1 MRSFDVDS
9 RLSSMSRFLL
19 NEYKLYS
26 HTHKFFFDHAQLYDP
41 PLCIRSLSEWVQ
53 TALEI
58 MGWSWGRW
66 GEKGTDPLYN
76 ERCPVTAVVNQPQMA
91 PERICSESQWG
102 PLTVAACLLV
112 LAENTVTGI
121 DWRGSKRLMKREKA
135 LSFPCSF
142 APRPSPH
149 PPWVS
154 QGNSY
159 FESTWSVCERELSLS
174 NIIRCMIL
182 KQWLT
187 AVILTCM
194 TGALKPRFA
203 GMPLTLRRLPHL

>member
-1 MRSFDVDS
+1 MGPDS
-9 RLSSMSRFLL
+9 
-19 NEYKLYS
+19 
-26 HTHKFFFDHAQLYDP
+26 A
-41 PLCIRSLSEWVQ
+41 
-53 TALEI
+53 ALHFWI

-76 ERCPVTAVVNQPQMA
+76 EHCPVTAVVNQPQMA
-91 PERICSESQWG
+91 PKRICSESQWG

-121 DWRGSKRLMKREKA
+121 DLRGSKRLMKREKA

-142 APRPSPH
+142 APRSSPH

-174 NIIRCMIL
+174 NIIRCMIQ

-187 AVILTCM
+187 VVILTCM